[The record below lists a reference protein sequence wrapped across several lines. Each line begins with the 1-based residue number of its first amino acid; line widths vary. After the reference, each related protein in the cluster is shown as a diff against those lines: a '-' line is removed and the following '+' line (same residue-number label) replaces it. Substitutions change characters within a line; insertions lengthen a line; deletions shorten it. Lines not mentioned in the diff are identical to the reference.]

1 MIRSKSLRIGSLVG
15 FAFVLA
21 ACAHSPPS
29 ATKAAPDA
37 AVASLDAIVP
47 APAQVVPAPARA
59 AVRIGAT
66 TQLYACG
73 DEARAVA
80 EYFAE
85 LVQRTRGFVFPV
97 ACPEKKPAA
106 GIRFVF
112 DEGRDAMDGWYRL
125 KADAGLVEVNSGS
138 RSGLFYGAV
147 SLWQL
152 LTARTGDASAAYI
165 AAGEITDWPRYR
177 WRGLMLDSARHYQ
190 SPEFIRKLI
199 DAMALHKLNTFHWHL
214 TDDQGWRIEIK
225 KYPRLTEVGAWRV
238 PPGPAAAADIDP
250 ATGKPRRYGG
260 YYTRDEIRDIVAY
273 AAQRHITVVPEIDMP
288 GHMQAAIAAYPEL
301 GTGEK
306 PSVSTDWGVHTYL
319 LNVDESTFTFIEG
332 VLDEVVDLFP
342 SRYIHIGG
350 DEAAKDRWQAS
361 RRVQAR
367 RKQLKLADDTAL
379 QAWFVGRLETMLE
392 KHGRKLIGWDEI
404 LEGGQ
409 LPLSASV
416 MSWRGSKG
424 AIEAAR
430 AGHDVVLSP
439 SPDLYLDNLQ
449 SDAADEPS
457 GRPYLVTLEKLYGFE
472 PTPVELDAEQ
482 ARHVLGAQANVWV
495 EHMRTTSYVE
505 HAVFPRLAAL
515 AEVNWSARERR
526 DWSGFLARL
535 PAQLARY
542 RALDIGYAESAFLP
556 RAALVADAAASGS
569 VNVTLSNQTGFGE
582 VRYTRD
588 GSEPDAASP
597 AYTAPLALSAGTP
610 LRAATFIE
618 GTRLTRAVDIATDAA
633 ALHRRSSGQ
642 LMPCRENGLVLRLED
657 DAPLT
662 GERPF
667 YSVDIFDAC
676 WIWPQADL
684 AASTA
689 IEVDVGSIP
698 YNFQLWKDVRH
709 VVRRKPAT
717 ASGELQIR
725 RGGCTGKPWLTLPL
739 KTALGNAGQTML
751 RATLPP
757 KAKAGVEDLCFV
769 FTRTSAK
776 TLWTVAEV
784 RLVAREAQS
793 GQARDSE
800 PQL

>member
-1 MIRSKSLRIGSLVG
+1 MIRPRSTWAAGLVAT
-15 FAFVLA
+15 AFLLA
-21 ACAHSPPS
+21 ACAHAPPKITS
-29 ATKAAPDA
+29 AAPDT
-37 AVASLDAIVP
+37 VVVPLDAIVP
-47 APAQVVPAPARA
+47 LPAEVEPGPARA
-59 AVRIGAT
+59 PVRIDAT
-66 TQLYACG
+66 TQVDACG
-73 DEARAVA
+73 DEAQKVA
-80 EYFAE
+80 RYFVD
-85 LVQRTRGFVFPV
+85 LVQRTRGFALAVDC
-97 ACPEKKPAA
+97 AAKKPAA

-112 DEGRDAMDGWYRL
+112 HEGRLAYTGWYWL
-125 KADAGLVEVNSGS
+125 KADAGVVEVSSGS
-138 RSGLFYGAV
+138 DAGLFYGAV

-152 LTARTGDASAAYI
+152 LTAQPSDASSATYI
-165 AAGEITDWPRYR
+165 AAGTLTDWPRYS

-190 SPEFIRKLI
+190 PPEFVKKLI
-199 DAMALHKLNTFHWHL
+199 DAMALHKLNTLHWHL

-260 YYTRDEIRDIVAY
+260 YYTQEQIRDIVAY

-301 GTGEK
+301 GTGDK
-306 PSVSTDWGVHTYL
+306 PAVSADWGVHTYL
-319 LNVDESTFTFIEG
+319 LNVDESTFTFIED
-332 VLDEVVDLFP
+332 VLDEVVALFP
-342 SRYIHIGG
+342 SPYIHVGG

-367 RKQLKLADDTAL
+367 RRQLELADDTAL
-379 QAWFVGRLETMLE
+379 QAWFVARLEKMLE
-392 KHGRKLIGWDEI
+392 THSRKLIGWDEI

-409 LPLSASV
+409 LPASASV

-430 AGHDVVLSP
+430 AGHNVVLSP

-472 PTPVELDAEQ
+472 PTPAELDAKQ

-495 EHMRTTSYVE
+495 EHMRTTARVE
-505 HAVFPRLAAL
+505 HAVFPRIAAL
-515 AEVNWSARERR
+515 AEVNWSPRERR
-526 DWSGFLARL
+526 DWPGFLARL
-535 PAQLARY
+535 PAQFARY

-556 RAALVADAAASGS
+556 RAALGANADASD
-569 VNVTLSNQTGFGE
+569 VVDVTLSNQTGFGE

-597 AYTAPLALSAGTP
+597 AYTAPLALPAGTP
-610 LRAATFIE
+610 LRAATFVE
-618 GTRLTRAVDIATDAA
+618 RTRLTRTVDVATDAA
-633 ALHRRSSGQ
+633 ALRRRSSGQ
-642 LMPCRENGLVLRLED
+642 LRPCRENGLVLRLED

-684 AASTA
+684 AASAA
-689 IEVDVGSIP
+689 IEVDVGSVP
-698 YNFQLWKDVRH
+698 YNFQLWKDAKH
-709 VVRRKPAT
+709 VLRRKPST
-717 ASGELQIR
+717 ASGELEIR
-725 RGGCTGKPWLTLPL
+725 RGGCTGKAWLTLPL
-739 KTALGNAGQTML
+739 KAATGNTGQTTL
-751 RATLPP
+751 RAPLPA

-769 FTRTSAK
+769 FTRPSTK
-776 TLWTVAEV
+776 TLWVVGEIH
-784 RLVAREAQS
+784 LVARAAQA
-793 GQARDSE
+793 Q
-800 PQL
+800 

>member
-1 MIRSKSLRIGSLVG
+1 MIRPRSTWAAGLV
-15 FAFVLA
+15 AAAVLLA
-21 ACAHSPPS
+21 ACAHAPPRIN
-29 ATKAAPDA
+29 AAAPDA
-37 AVASLDAIVP
+37 AVVPLDAIVP
-47 APAQVVPAPARA
+47 LPAEVVPAPARPP
-59 AVRIGAT
+59 VRIDAT
-66 TQLYACG
+66 TQVDACG
-73 DEARAVA
+73 DEAQKVA
-80 EYFAE
+80 RHFVD
-85 LVQRTRGFVFPV
+85 LVQRTRGFALTVGC
-97 ACPEKKPAA
+97 AAKKSAA

-112 DEGRDAMDGWYRL
+112 HEGRDAYTGWYWL
-125 KADAGLVEVNSGS
+125 KADAGVVEVSSGS
-138 RSGLFYGAV
+138 DAGLFYGAV

-152 LTARTGDASAAYI
+152 LTAQPADASSATYI
-165 AAGEITDWPRYR
+165 ASGTITDWPRYP

-214 TDDQGWRIEIK
+214 TDDQGWRIEIR

-260 YYTRDEIRDIVAY
+260 YYTQDEIRDIVAY

-306 PSVSTDWGVHTYL
+306 PPVSTDWGVHTYL
-319 LNVDESTFTFIEG
+319 LNVDESTFTFIED

-361 RRVQAR
+361 SRVQAR

-392 KHGRKLIGWDEI
+392 ANSRKLIGWDEI

-409 LPLSASV
+409 LPASASV
-416 MSWRGSKG
+416 MSWRGNAG

-472 PTPVELDAEQ
+472 PTPAELGAQQ

-495 EHMRTTSYVE
+495 EHMRTTARVE
-505 HAVFPRLAAL
+505 HAVFPRIAAL

-526 DWSGFLARL
+526 DWPGFLARL

-556 RAALVADAAASGS
+556 RAALAADADASDI
-569 VNVTLSNQTGFGE
+569 VDVTLSNQTGFGQL
-582 VRYTRD
+582 RYTRD
-588 GSEPDAASP
+588 GSEPDATSP
-597 AYTAPLALSAGTP
+597 AYAVPLALPAGTP
-610 LRAATFIE
+610 LRAATFVE
-618 GTRLTRAVDIATDAA
+618 RARLTRTVDIATDAA
-633 ALHRRSSGQ
+633 ALRRRSSGE
-642 LMPCRENGLVLRLED
+642 LKPCRDNGLVLRLED

-684 AASTA
+684 AASSA

-698 YNFQLWKDVRH
+698 YNFQLWKDARH
-709 VVRRKPAT
+709 VLRRKPAT

-725 RGGCTGKPWLTLPL
+725 RGGCIGKPWLTLPL
-739 KTALGNAGQTML
+739 NTATGNVGQTTL
-751 RATLPP
+751 RALVPA

-769 FTRTSAK
+769 FTRPSTK
-776 TLWTVAEV
+776 TLWVVGEI
-784 RLVAREAQS
+784 RLVAREAQA
-793 GQARDSE
+793 Q
-800 PQL
+800 

>member
-1 MIRSKSLRIGSLVG
+1 MIRSPSLRIGSFLGV
-15 FAFVLA
+15 AFLLA
-21 ACAHSPPS
+21 ACAHTPS
-29 ATKAAPDA
+29 TTSQNVAAA
-37 AVASLDAIVP
+37 AVVPLDAIVP
-47 APAQVVPAPARA
+47 LPAKVESAPARA
-59 AVRIGAT
+59 PVRIDAT
-66 TQLYACG
+66 TRVDACG
-73 DEARAVA
+73 DEAQKVA
-80 EYFAE
+80 RYFVD
-85 LVQRTRGFVFPV
+85 LVQRTRGFALAVDC
-97 ACPEKKPAA
+97 AAKKPAA

-112 DEGRDAMDGWYRL
+112 HEGRDAHTGWYWL
-125 KADAGLVEVNSGS
+125 KADAGVVEVSSGS
-138 RSGLFYGAV
+138 DAGLFYGAV

-152 LTARTGDASAAYI
+152 LTAQPGDPSSATHI
-165 AAGEITDWPRYR
+165 AAGILTDWPRYR

-190 SPEFIRKLI
+190 PPEFIKKLI

-214 TDDQGWRIEIK
+214 TDDQGWRIEIR

-250 ATGKPRRYGG
+250 NTGKPRRYGG
-260 YYTRDEIRDIVAY
+260 YYTQDEIRDIVAY

-288 GHMQAAIAAYPEL
+288 GHMQAAIAAYPAL

-332 VLDEVVDLFP
+332 VLDEVVELFP

-361 RRVQAR
+361 KRVQAR

-392 KHGRKLIGWDEI
+392 AHNRKLIGWDEI
-404 LEGGQ
+404 LEGGA
-409 LPLSASV
+409 LPQSASV

-424 AIEAAR
+424 AIDAAR

-472 PTPVELDAEQ
+472 PTPVELDAQQ
-482 ARHVLGAQANVWV
+482 ARHVMGAQANVWV
-495 EHMRTTSYVE
+495 EHMRTTARVE
-505 HAVFPRLAAL
+505 HAVFPRIAAL
-515 AEVNWSARERR
+515 AEVNWSSRERR
-526 DWSGFLARL
+526 NWQGFLARL

-542 RALDIGYAESAFLP
+542 RALDFGYAESAFLP
-556 RAALVADAAASGS
+556 RAAVAADADASD
-569 VNVTLSNQTGFGE
+569 VVDVTLSNQTGFG
-582 VRYTRD
+582 VLRYTRD

-597 AYTAPLALSAGTP
+597 VYAAPLSLPAGTP
-610 LRAATFIE
+610 LRAATFVE
-618 GTRLTRAVDIATDAA
+618 RTRLTRTVDIATHAA
-633 ALHRRSSGQ
+633 ALRRRSSGE
-642 LMPCRENGLVLRLED
+642 LKPCRDNGLVLRLED

-662 GERPF
+662 AERPF

-684 AASTA
+684 ATTA
-689 IEVDVGSIP
+689 TIEVDVGSIP
-698 YNFQLWKDVRH
+698 YNFQLWHDAKH
-709 VVRRKPAT
+709 VLRRKPAT

-725 RGGCTGKPWLTLPL
+725 RSGCTGKPWLTLPL
-739 KTALGNAGQTML
+739 KTAVANTGQTTL
-751 RATLPP
+751 RAPVP
-757 KAKAGVEDLCFV
+757 AKAKAGVEDLCFV
-769 FTRTSAK
+769 FTRPSTK
-776 TLWTVAEV
+776 TLWVVGEV
-784 RLVAREAQS
+784 RLIE
-793 GQARDSE
+793 
-800 PQL
+800 

>member
-1 MIRSKSLRIGSLVG
+1 MIRPRSMWAAGLV
-15 FAFVLA
+15 AAAVLLA
-21 ACAHSPPS
+21 ACAHAPPKITA
-29 ATKAAPDA
+29 ATP
-37 AVASLDAIVP
+37 AVTVVPLDAIVP
-47 APAQVVPAPARA
+47 LPSEVEPAPARA
-59 AVRIGAT
+59 PVRIDAS
-66 TQLYACG
+66 TQVDACG
-73 DEARAVA
+73 DEAQKVA
-80 EYFAE
+80 RYFVD
-85 LVQRTRGFVFPV
+85 LVQRTRGLALTVDC
-97 ACPEKKPAA
+97 AASKPAA

-112 DEGRDAMDGWYRL
+112 HEGRDAYTGWYWL
-125 KADAGLVEVNSGS
+125 KADAGVVEVSSGS
-138 RSGLFYGAV
+138 DAGLFYGAV

-152 LTARTGDASAAYI
+152 LTAHPGDALSATHI
-165 AAGEITDWPRYR
+165 ASGTITDWPRYR

-190 SPEFIRKLI
+190 SPEFIKKLI

-214 TDDQGWRIEIK
+214 TDDQGWRIEIR

-250 ATGKPRRYGG
+250 DTGKPRRYGG
-260 YYTRDEIRDIVAY
+260 YYTQNEIRDIVAY

-361 RRVQAR
+361 KRVQAR

-379 QAWFVGRLETMLE
+379 QAWFVGRLETMLD

-404 LEGGQ
+404 LEGGA
-409 LPLSASV
+409 LPQSASV

-472 PTPVELDAEQ
+472 PTPAELDAEQ
-482 ARHVLGAQANVWV
+482 ARRVMGAQANVWV
-495 EHMRTTSYVE
+495 EHMRTTARVE
-505 HAVFPRLAAL
+505 HAVFPRIAAL
-515 AEVNWSARERR
+515 AEVNWSSPERR
-526 DWSGFLARL
+526 NWQGFLARL

-542 RALDIGYAESAFLP
+542 RALDIGYADSAFVP
-556 RAALVADAAASGS
+556 RAVLGTNADQSGLLT
-569 VNVTLSNQTGFGE
+569 VTLSNQTGFGAL
-582 VRYTRD
+582 RYTRD
-588 GSEPDAASP
+588 GSEPDASSEN
-597 AYTAPLALSAGTP
+597 YTAPLELPAGTP
-610 LRAATFIE
+610 LRVAAFVDR
-618 GTRLTRAVDIATDAA
+618 TRLSRSVDIATDAA
-633 ALHRRSSGQ
+633 ALRRRSSGE
-642 LMPCRENGLVLRLED
+642 LKPCRDNGLVIRLED
-657 DAPLT
+657 DAPLV

-676 WIWPQADL
+676 WIWPQANL
-684 AASTA
+684 ATTAA
-689 IEVDVGSIP
+689 IEIDVGSLP
-698 YNFQLWKDVRH
+698 YNFQLWHDAKH
-709 VVRRKPAT
+709 VLRRKPVT

-739 KTALGNAGQTML
+739 KTAVGNAGQTTL
-751 RATLPP
+751 RAPVP
-757 KAKAGVEDLCFV
+757 AKAKAGIEDLCFV
-769 FTRTSAK
+769 FTRPSTK
-776 TLWTVAEV
+776 TLWAVGEV
-784 RLVAREAQS
+784 RLVAREAQA
-793 GQARDSE
+793 Q
-800 PQL
+800 